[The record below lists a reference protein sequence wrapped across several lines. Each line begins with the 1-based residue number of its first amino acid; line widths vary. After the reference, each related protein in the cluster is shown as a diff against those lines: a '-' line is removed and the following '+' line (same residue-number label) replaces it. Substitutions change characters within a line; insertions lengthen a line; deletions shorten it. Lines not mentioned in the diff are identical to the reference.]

1 MGYNKLCFGNFLS
14 FGYIN
19 ENFNSSLAQGFMGF
33 NWPKLS
39 AIYYMTMH
47 PAMGLFWQSPALL
60 LSVFGAIFM
69 FRNRRYRVEA
79 ILAMAVIGFYI
90 VIISGFYSWWGGWDL
105 GPRYLIPILPFFSI
119 FLAFVPKQ
127 LTWPLVTLSLVSFAQ
142 MLIGAAGVLQV
153 PDVMVSKFGKLG
165 FFEYSYIYSY
175 CLKQLVKGNL
185 ARNLGHQLLGLRSW
199 NSLIPLVV
207 VIGSVSFFFLKRM
220 GIFHHQNH
228 PLLPS

>member
-1 MGYNKLCFGNFLS
+1 
-14 FGYIN
+14 
-19 ENFNSSLAQGFMGF
+19 
-33 NWPKLS
+33 
-39 AIYYMTMH
+39 
-47 PAMGLFWQSPALL
+47 
-60 LSVFGAIFM
+60 
-69 FRNRRYRVEA
+69 
-79 ILAMAVIGFYI
+79 MAVIGFYI